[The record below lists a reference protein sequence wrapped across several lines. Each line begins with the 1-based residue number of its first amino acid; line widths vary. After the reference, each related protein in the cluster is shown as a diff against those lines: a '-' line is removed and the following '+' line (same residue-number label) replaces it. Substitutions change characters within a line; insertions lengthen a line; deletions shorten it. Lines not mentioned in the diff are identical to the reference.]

1 MSSTDPKT
9 QTLARTY
16 AEAIFGLAEER
27 KQGDALVEEIAAVE
41 ALLAQDAALSAYLT
55 DPEVDAKH
63 RAGVIEKSFRGRLS
77 DLLTDALRVINAKE
91 RMNLLPA
98 IFSSCREA
106 QERSRGV
113 AEVEVVTA
121 VALTED
127 LRGALATAAGA
138 YAGRKVRLVETV
150 DPELL
155 GGLVLRVGDVKLDT
169 SLSRHLHRMHD
180 LMFEHG
186 ERAIHGESEKRFI
199 EGTLA

>member
-9 QTLARTY
+9 QALARTY

-27 KQGDALVEEIAAVE
+27 KQGDALVEEMAEVE
-41 ALLAQDAALSAYLT
+41 ALMAQDAVFSAYLT

-63 RAGVIEKSFRGRLS
+63 RAGVIEKSFRGRLT
-77 DLLTDALRVINAKE
+77 DLLTDALLVINAKG
-91 RMNLLPA
+91 RMNLLPL

-106 QERSRGV
+106 HEQAREV
-113 AEVEVVTA
+113 AKVEIVTA
-121 VALTED
+121 VALTEE
-127 LRGALATAAGA
+127 LRAALTAAAGA
-138 YAGRKVRLVETV
+138 YAGRAVRLVETI

-169 SLSRHLHRMHD
+169 SLSRHLARLHD

-186 ERAIHGESEKRFI
+186 DRAIHGESEKRFI
-199 EGTLA
+199 EGALV